1 MKVFIGSVVV
11 LLIIGVG
18 IWLMLSPSFK
28 KVGETASKVKE
39 QFKEEENGDDNT
51 EQEKQRNE

>member
-1 MKVFIGSVVV
+1 MKVFIGSIFVI
-11 LLIIGVG
+11 LLIGAG

-39 QFKEEENGDDNT
+39 KLKEDHQDGNRDEE
-51 EQEKQRNE
+51 K

>member
-1 MKVFIGSVVV
+1 MKVFIGSVIV
-11 LLIIGVG
+11 LLLIGAG

-39 QFKEEENGDDNT
+39 NFKEDENEDNYT
-51 EQEKQRNE
+51 GKEK